1 MHSGRAELLLD
12 GARLRYRCKAAV
24 RGRGRSWGG
33 GGQLGAHKV
42 LASTNIPLHFAGALL
57 ALENDGDF
65 LGRLGLL
72 VKDGL
77 GLPAKALLLP
87 VISPLTLRHKRVL
100 ALFVLGDLVL
110 HVLVA
115 LATMRSNLRHT
126 WVSEGSSVR
135 RGTWYLVMCSR

>member
-1 MHSGRAELLLD
+1 MHSGRAAFLLD
-12 GARLRYRCKAAV
+12 GARLRYRCEAAV
-24 RGRGRSWGG
+24 KGWGRSWGG
-33 GGQLGAHKV
+33 GGQWGTHKV

-65 LGRLGLL
+65 LGRLGLF
-72 VKDGL
+72 VEDGL
-77 GLPAKALLLP
+77 GLAAKALLLP

-100 ALFVLGDLVL
+100 ALLVLGDLVL

-126 WVSEGSSVR
+126 WVSKKVQYKEVHA
-135 RGTWYLVMCSR
+135 T